1 MTNNKNSL
9 LISKIT
15 ISFIAF
21 LLVLTIQHQSF
32 AQETYDEVTV
42 TGEVADAEGNSIPG
56 ATVSILD
63 GDELVTGRAT
73 DESGN
78 FELSIS
84 PGTYTIIISFV
95 SYSSFTDEITVGDEE
110 IYHAGTFQLQ
120 EETQQLGEV
129 VVEGET
135 ADVEIRFDRR
145 IYRADADIEAMGGSA
160 LDLMDNIPS
169 IESDFEGNLSLR
181 GSENVTVLI
190 NGRPSSLLSGGT
202 EALAA
207 LPAESIDRVEV
218 IPNPSARYQAEGDA
232 GVINIILKRN
242 RIAGLNGSLLG
253 RTGVPGDHR
262 MSANLNFMTNNINW
276 FTNIGG
282 RFRDRPSEAFR
293 FQQFESPDTSY
304 MYNQTQDRLRRELRG
319 NIRAGAEIFV
329 GETQTITP
337 SVYFRVR
344 DRTNQTDTFYSDMD
358 LNANPFREVFREE
371 DLDEDRMDME
381 LDIAYEKRFDDE
393 NRLLKIDARIDHRPE
408 WESGNLF
415 EENIMNNELL
425 GMQRTD
431 ICENRT
437 RVQFNT
443 DYVHPLGER
452 AEFEAGG
459 RSSFRWVDNRYDV
472 EERVG
477 NEWVQMENFSMDF
490 SYYQNVNAL
499 YGIISTKLG
508 SFSVQA
514 GLRAENTVIDT
525 EVADTGSESRQNYF
539 DIFPSAFLGY
549 EINDKNTVQLSYS
562 RRFSRPRIRSILPF
576 SNFRDSRN
584 IFTGNP
590 ELEPVY
596 SDSYDVSYLRFWES
610 GSFTTSVYHRYRT
623 GVIET
628 ITDVEEGGATRRMPF
643 NLSTQSNYGG
653 EFAVNQRVGSSL
665 RLRGSV
671 NHFQSETDG
680 FLSGQEFQR
689 SSNVTFGRMRVQWEI
704 TDGLNFQTTYRY
716 SGPRNTTQGRRDGSY
731 HINSA
736 ISKELFDGDAT
747 ISVSGFDLFNTRGRT
762 NIIDEPGFYSENEN
776 RWRTRSFR
784 VNFVYRFS
792 QFDT

>member
-190 NGRPSSLLSGGT
+190 NGRSSSLLSGGT

-643 NLSTQSNYGG
+643 NLSTQSN
-653 EFAVNQRVGSSL
+653 
-665 RLRGSV
+665 
-671 NHFQSETDG
+671 
-680 FLSGQEFQR
+680 
-689 SSNVTFGRMRVQWEI
+689 
-704 TDGLNFQTTYRY
+704 
-716 SGPRNTTQGRRDGSY
+716 
-731 HINSA
+731 
-736 ISKELFDGDAT
+736 
-747 ISVSGFDLFNTRGRT
+747 
-762 NIIDEPGFYSENEN
+762 
-776 RWRTRSFR
+776 
-784 VNFVYRFS
+784 
-792 QFDT
+792 